1 MKTVEQTKLKLSSVP
16 FFFVKKQKHHY
27 FVLDML
33 DRLLDIK
40 IKLEELKDSL
50 LSFMENN
57 RGKIQ
62 LHEYNVPYNKENM
75 LLHRYGKIEQYVI
88 LKFDVARSAS
98 PVY

>member
-1 MKTVEQTKLKLSSVP
+1 
-16 FFFVKKQKHHY
+16 
-27 FVLDML
+27 ML